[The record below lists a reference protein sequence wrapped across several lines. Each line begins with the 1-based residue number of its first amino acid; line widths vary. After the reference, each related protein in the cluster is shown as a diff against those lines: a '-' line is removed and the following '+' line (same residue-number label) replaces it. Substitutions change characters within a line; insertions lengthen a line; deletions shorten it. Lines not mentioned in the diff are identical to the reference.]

1 MTRKIKIII
10 FIEFKIIVFHKI
22 TSNTLLIIIIHKIV
36 IFNNKNNNN
45 IVYIKMIKIIIIKI
59 LFVRKGKIKF
69 YL

>member
-1 MTRKIKIII
+1 MTKKIKIIM
-10 FIEFKIIVFHKI
+10 FIEFKIMVFCKI
-22 TSNTLLIIIIHKIV
+22 TSNTLLIIIHKIV